1 MQVII
6 IGLGKEGWSSFSFCL
21 EFLPQETTF
30 VLVDDKKQTE
40 LGQQWQSPAV
50 NQLINANRASFFTT
64 EQFLVQTGVMR
75 DQDTVAVV
83 SPGLAPSHELLQ
95 WLDRSATY
103 QTSNT
108 QLFFDI
114 ALPDRATTSPITPF
128 LPKLATTPTVI
139 GVTGTKGKSTTTAAI
154 EHLLTA
160 AGLPTLLGGNIG
172 TPPLDLVPALQ
183 TSDAPEQ
190 FVALELSAHQLSRL
204 HTSPQVAVI
213 LAITPEHLDY
223 YQNFERYQAAKT
235 ALCSFQRGSDTVLFS
250 SENSVAETIAELSP
264 GKKLQFSA
272 TNDAADATLANDSI
286 LLRGQPLVTFDQLKV
301 IGRHTI
307 ANLLP
312 SVLISELLEIPTE
325 KIIAGLASFVGL
337 PHRLQFVTEQDGVRY
352 YNDSL
357 ATTPEAAVAA
367 LRAFDQQ
374 PVILIAGGF
383 DRGLNYASLAQ
394 AIIQSSVKAVLLLPT
409 TGEKIAHE
417 LSRNY
422 SDELL
427 IDQVPTLTIAVERAK
442 QLAQPG
448 DIVLL
453 SPASASFNQFKDYA
467 DRGNQFAE
475 AIGQS

>member
-1 MQVII
+1 M
-6 IGLGKEGWSSFSFCL
+6 
-21 EFLPQETTF
+21 
-30 VLVDDKKQTE
+30 
-40 LGQQWQSPAV
+40 
-50 NQLINANRASFFTT
+50 
-64 EQFLVQTGVMR
+64 
-75 DQDTVAVV
+75 
-83 SPGLAPSHELLQ
+83 
-95 WLDRSATY
+95 
-103 QTSNT
+103 
-108 QLFFDI
+108 
-114 ALPDRATTSPITPF
+114 
-128 LPKLATTPTVI
+128 
-139 GVTGTKGKSTTTAAI
+139 
-154 EHLLTA
+154 
-160 AGLPTLLGGNIG
+160 
-172 TPPLDLVPALQ
+172 
-183 TSDAPEQ
+183 
-190 FVALELSAHQLSRL
+190 
-204 HTSPQVAVI
+204 
-213 LAITPEHLDY
+213 
-223 YQNFERYQAAKT
+223 
-235 ALCSFQRGSDTVLFS
+235 
-250 SENSVAETIAELSP
+250 
-264 GKKLQFSA
+264 
-272 TNDAADATLANDSI
+272 
-286 LLRGQPLVTFDQLKV
+286 
-301 IGRHTI
+301 
-307 ANLLP
+307 
-312 SVLISELLEIPTE
+312 LISELLEIPTE